1 MGPKGKEEEVR
12 EVEEVEEGGGAGGGG
27 AGRQRRRSS
36 RGEKEEE
43 GQSASAEK
51 ETGMIFLIWEPYIA
65 RVVSGSFAYISLH
78 LPLLL
83 SQRVCRARTRRTFVP
98 WSQGTSASEPSY
110 LRRAR
115 PGRRCPCICGIPC

>member
-1 MGPKGKEEEVR
+1 MGPEGKEEEVR

-65 RVVSGSFAYISLH
+65 RVVSGSFAYICLH

-83 SQRVCRARTRRTFVP
+83 PQRVYRARTRRP
-98 WSQGTSASEPSY
+98 PGPSPSGSKASSI
-110 LRRAR
+110 
-115 PGRRCPCICGIPC
+115 IC